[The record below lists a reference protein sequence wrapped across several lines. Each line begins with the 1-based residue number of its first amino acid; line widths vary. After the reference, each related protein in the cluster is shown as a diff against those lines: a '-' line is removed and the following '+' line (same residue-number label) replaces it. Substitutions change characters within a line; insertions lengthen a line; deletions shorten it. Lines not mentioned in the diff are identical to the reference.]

1 MEAALL
7 AVLLGLLTL
16 TDVVTVWRV
25 GAFAFGRAM
34 VNVIDTPSRQAFVS
48 EMVGREHMI
57 NAITLNGV
65 IMNSGRLVGPAIAG
79 VLIATV
85 GIAPCFLINAASYGA
100 VIAGLLWIRGRAL
113 FRAKP
118 VPRPPGQLVDG
129 A

>member
-65 IMNSGRLVGPAIAG
+65 SMNSGRLVRPAIAG
-79 VLIATV
+79 ELIATV
-85 GIAPCFLINAASYGA
+85 GNAPCFFINAASLVA
-100 VIAGLLWIRGRAL
+100 VADVPLRRPGLVL
-113 FRAKP
+113 FPANP
-118 VPRPPGQLVDG
+118 VPR
-129 A
+129 ATAA